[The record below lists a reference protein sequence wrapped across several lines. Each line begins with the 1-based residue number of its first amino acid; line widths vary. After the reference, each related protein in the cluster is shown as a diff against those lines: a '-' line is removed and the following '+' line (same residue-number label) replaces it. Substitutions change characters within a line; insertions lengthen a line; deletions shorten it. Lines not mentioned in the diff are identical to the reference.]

1 MTITVSEINIYPIK
15 STAGISLNRS
25 DLQKI
30 GLTQDRRRAV
40 VVATTNKIL
49 TAREC
54 PQLLALSTKITE
66 EAILV
71 NSPSSTLSLPL
82 VPSIKEISRV
92 KLWAD
97 EAHPGIRYSQE
108 VDVWFSGQLKMD
120 CFLIFMGEDCHREFP
135 KDMAS
140 GYEGQPEDAV
150 SYADDYPIL
159 LASEA
164 SLADLNARLEEPV
177 TMKHF
182 RPNIVVSGCDAFE
195 EDTWQSIRIGEC
207 EFELAQQCPRCVLTT
222 INPETQIKH
231 KQQEPLRTL
240 ATYRKTP
247 AGGAP
252 FGVQLVPRRLGAI
265 KIDDMVEKLR

>member
-1 MTITVSEINIYPIK
+1 MTITISEINIYPIK
-15 STAGISLNRS
+15 STAGISLKKSN
-25 DLQKI
+25 LQKI
-30 GLTQDRRRAV
+30 GLVQDRSRAV
-40 VVATTNKIL
+40 VVSATNKIL

-54 PQLLALSTKITE
+54 PQLLAISTKITE
-66 EAILV
+66 DAILV
-71 NSPSSTLSLPL
+71 SSPKSSLSLPL
-82 VPSIKEISRV
+82 IPSNKEISRV

-97 EAHPGIRYSQE
+97 EAHPGIRYSKQ
-108 VDVWFSGQLKMD
+108 VDDWFSKQLDLD
-120 CFLIFMGEDCHREFP
+120 CFLIFMGEDCRREFP

-140 GYEGQPEDAV
+140 GYEGRPDDAV

-164 SLADLNARLEEPV
+164 SLADLNARLKEPV

-182 RPNIVVSGCDAFE
+182 RPNIVLNGCDAFE
-195 EDTWQSIRIGEC
+195 EDTWQRIKIGGC

-222 INPETQIKH
+222 INPETQLKH

-240 ATYRKTP
+240 AAYRKTP

-252 FGVQLVPRRLGAI
+252 FGVQMVPRKLGQI
-265 KIDDMVEKLR
+265 SVGDTVEKLN